1 MRSLIEKYSFTLGM
15 VPMRSTTRRLRP
27 NPDEDSSVVRV
38 ITTFPL
44 ENVSLTRR
52 KVITGA
58 TGSLGVQVMMTFL
71 AKTDLRIFVLVRA
84 SDDSHALDRVLD
96 NVRHRVDA
104 KTFQELRDRMTAL
117 AVDLTDEHLGLRD
130 DDYGQLL
137 RKVVTIVH
145 VSFFASVLSPPS

>member
-1 MRSLIEKYSFTLGM
+1 
-15 VPMRSTTRRLRP
+15 
-27 NPDEDSSVVRV
+27 
-38 ITTFPL
+38 
-44 ENVSLTRR
+44 
-52 KVITGA
+52 
-58 TGSLGVQVMMTFL
+58 MMTFL